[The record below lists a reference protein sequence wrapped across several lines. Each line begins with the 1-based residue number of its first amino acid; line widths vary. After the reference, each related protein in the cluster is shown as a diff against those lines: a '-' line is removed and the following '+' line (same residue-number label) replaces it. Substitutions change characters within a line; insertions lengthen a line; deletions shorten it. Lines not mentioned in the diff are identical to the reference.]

1 VFRYLDEKLLHGAQL
16 QYIHDADECSQ
27 FHCFL
32 WLKGYSMVLIREPEA
47 AEVVYRN
54 EGLYPSRIKTMEENL
69 GWLYKKIHLPVP
81 FAFLY
86 AS

>member
-81 FAFLY
+81 FPFLY